1 MLPYAHQKLEIYSM
15 SIQVPDFSKAK
26 ILVVGDVMLDRYW
39 SGSTGRISPE
49 APVPIV
55 NVSDTE
61 DRLGGAANVAANIK
75 ALGASVG
82 LLGMLGD
89 DQVADSIESIL
100 TSLEINSHCER
111 LAQIESITKLRVLS
125 QNQQILRCDFEKKI
139 PLELCEALKQKFL
152 LSLKNYDVVVFSD
165 YAKGSLQ
172 QVKELIQIAKAENKV
187 VIVDPKGTDF
197 TRYQNADVIT
207 PNQKEFEQIVGS
219 FDSMTEFSNNAK
231 NLREKIRVSHL
242 LVTRGEHGMFLQSEN
257 FDYQVKAVAREVH
270 DVTGAG
276 DTVVAV
282 LAACLAS
289 GINIQNSVDLANQA
303 AGVVVA
309 KVGTSTIT
317 AHELRN
323 ALHTQGIG
331 GRALQSKEQLQQLIQ
346 YLQKKNKKIVMTNG
360 CFDILHAGHIAFLEE
375 ARAQGDF
382 LLVAVNDDASV
393 SRLKGPERPVNKLND
408 RMAVLAA
415 LSAIDWVIPF
425 SDDTPQEL
433 IAKLL
438 PDILVKGGDYKVDEI
453 AGGQEVIAAGGEVRV
468 LTFHEGRSTTRI
480 INQIKKQQ

>member
-1 MLPYAHQKLEIYSM
+1 M
-15 SIQVPDFSKAK
+15 SIQVPDFSKAQV
-26 ILVVGDVMLDRYW
+26 LVVGDVMLDRYW
-39 SGSTGRISPE
+39 SGSTNRISPE

-55 NVSDTE
+55 DISYTE

-82 LLGMLGD
+82 LMSVLGD
-89 DQVADSIESIL
+89 DLVADSIEAIL
-100 TSLEINSHCER
+100 SSLDIQSHCER
-111 LAQIESITKLRVLS
+111 VTQIDSITKLRVLS

-139 PLELCEALKQKFL
+139 PEKFCE
-152 LSLKNYDVVVFSD
+152 SLKHKLSSCLMNYDVVVFSD

-172 QVKELIQIAKAENKV
+172 QIEELIRIAKAENKV
-187 VIVDPKGTDF
+187 VIVDPKGSDF
-197 TRYQNADVIT
+197 TRYKNADVIT
-207 PNQKEFEQIVGS
+207 PNQKEFEQIVGIS
-219 FDSMTEFSNNAK
+219 DSMYEFTNKANELRK
-231 NLREKIRVSHL
+231 NIQVEHL
-242 LVTRGEHGMFLQSEN
+242 LITRGEHGMFLQSGDSN
-257 FDYQVKAVAREVH
+257 YQISAVAREVH

-289 GINIQNSVDLANQA
+289 GISINNSVDLANQA

-309 KVGTSTIT
+309 KVGTSTVT
-317 AHELRN
+317 VHELRN

-331 GRALQSKEQLQQLIQ
+331 GRTQQSKEQLQQLIRS
-346 YLQKKNKKIVMTNG
+346 LQKQNKKVVMTNG

-393 SRLKGPERPVNKLND
+393 SRLKGPERPVNNLED

-415 LSAIDWVIPF
+415 LSAIDWVLAF
-425 SDDTPQEL
+425 SEDTPQEL
-433 IAKLL
+433 IAKIL
-438 PDILVKGGDYKVDEI
+438 PNTLVKGGDYKVAEI
-453 AGGQEVIAAGGEVRV
+453 AGGQEVIAAGGDVRV
-468 LTFHEGRSTTRI
+468 LTFHAGRSTTRI
-480 INQIKKQQ
+480 INQIKKQK